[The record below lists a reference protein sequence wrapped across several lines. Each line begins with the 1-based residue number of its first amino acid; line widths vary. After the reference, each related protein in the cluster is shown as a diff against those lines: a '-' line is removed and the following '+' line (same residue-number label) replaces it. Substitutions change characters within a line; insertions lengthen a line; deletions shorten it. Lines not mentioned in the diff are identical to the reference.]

1 MLWRHFSLKL
11 FTAQW
16 RWVHVQGLFSCADA
30 TVPLC
35 NTKTLTELLHT
46 TAPTN
51 TSLKQRAVH
60 QIIKKNNT
68 FSTLLQADRQLWDWK
83 ITVYKKMCKYKESLL
98 QIYSHTS
105 ISFLY
110 IMRHGFMNAS
120 VSCKKV
126 YWQAARSL
134 RDKMFT
140 VHFTETI
147 IFPQLTLM
155 KMFLLHMLGVRP
167 HKHFTS
173 VLQRYVI
180 HKQKIN
186 KINAF

>member
-1 MLWRHFSLKL
+1 MLWRHFSPKP

-16 RWVHVQGLFSCADA
+16 RWIHVQALFSCTDA
-30 TVPLC
+30 TVALC

-60 QIIKKNNT
+60 QIIKRKPQYIFHPFASRSTALGLKNECI
-68 FSTLLQADRQLWDWK
+68 Q
-83 ITVYKKMCKYKESLL
+83 KMCKYKESLL
-98 QIYSHTS
+98 QIYRHRS
-105 ISFLY
+105 IHFLY
-110 IMRHGFMNAS
+110 IIRHWFMNAS

-140 VHFTETI
+140 AHFTETI
-147 IFPQLTLM
+147 ISPPNLDENVFVAYAGSQ
-155 KMFLLHMLGVRP
+155 
-167 HKHFTS
+167 TS
-173 VLQRYVI
+173 
-180 HKQKIN
+180 
-186 KINAF
+186 